1 MRLRQDS
8 CRGSELKNFR
18 RDLAVNTAS
27 TGEAWELAFGNH
39 AISRRWQYFL
49 SSTLFVER
57 IHDGPVTC
65 LSLTEDQM
73 IIGGSSVGSI
83 TISCPSANERV
94 ATLRSAGSAGIST
107 LCFNPS
113 SHLLFAGSFAGHA
126 SCWDLRRTRKP
137 VWETRVSPNV
147 IRSIHHL
154 QNDKR
159 TLVMGGI
166 DGVLRVADQQ
176 TGEVVSRYII
186 EGRSSSSSVPG
197 GSGRLVE
204 RKKARRIAED
214 TRLDLMPKTSRPSI
228 SCVAVG
234 MQKVVTTHPDNY
246 VRVWKFDK

>member
-1 MRLRQDS
+1 MEPTNSAARPPWKTRS
-8 CRGSELKNFR
+8 KE
-18 RDLAVNTAS
+18 AS
-27 TGEAWELAFGNH
+27 TTTSTTTTIQALSPDILCIIFSFVDLFDLVRLSAVCKSWSARRNRGQRKKIETEL
-39 AISRRWQYFL
+39 RRKK
-49 SSTLFVER
+49 S
-57 IHDGPVTC
+57 
-65 LSLTEDQM
+65 
-73 IIGGSSVGSI
+73 
-83 TISCPSANERV
+83 
-94 ATLRSAGSAGIST
+94 GIST

-147 IRSIHHL
+147 IHSIHHL
-154 QNDKR
+154 RNDTR
-159 TLVMGGI
+159 TFVMGGI

-197 GSGRLVE
+197 GSRRLVE
-204 RKKARRIAED
+204 RKKARRIAEN
-214 TRLDLMPKTSRPSI
+214 TRLDLMPRTSRPYI
-228 SCVAVG
+228 NCVTVG